1 MNEDKSARYHRLKRN
16 TSILSVAW
24 SAALLVA
31 LLATGLATSLR
42 DVLQSAIGSPAAV
55 VLLYILVLVLLHE
68 PVSFLLGWYS
78 GYALEQRYG
87 LSRQSFGGWLRDY
100 AKGTVLSAVLAAG
113 AGSLVYW
120 TMRTWPEWWW
130 VIAAAALTALLVL
143 LVNLAPV
150 LLLPLFFRFTPLD
163 RPALRERLERLAERA
178 GTRIVGVYRWDLGEK
193 TTKANAAL
201 TGLGRTRRIL
211 LADTMLD
218 HYSDD
223 EIEVVMAHEMAHHV
237 YHDIWSGIAV
247 ETVLVVL
254 GFFTAHVVLTTA
266 GPALGIGGVADP
278 AGLPLLLLAAGAVS
292 LVLLPLA
299 LALSRSHERRADRFA
314 LDLTGRP
321 DAFISAMRRLGSQ
334 NLAEDRPS
342 RIVEWL
348 FHSHPPM
355 HERLEA
361 ASRWSPPQ

>member
-31 LLATGLATSLR
+31 FLATGLATSLR
-42 DVLQSAIGSPAAV
+42 DVLQAAIGAPAAV
-55 VLLYILVLVLLHE
+55 ILLYILVLVLLHE
-68 PVSFLLGWYS
+68 PVSFLLAYYS

-87 LSRQSFGGWLRDY
+87 LSCQSFGAWLRDY
-100 AKGTVLSAVLAAG
+100 AKGTALSTALVLG

-120 TMRTWPEWWW
+120 TMRSWPDWWW
-130 VIAAAALTALLVL
+130 LIAAAALTALLVL

-163 RPALRERLERLAERA
+163 RPTLRERLERLAARA

-193 TTKANAAL
+193 TRKANAAL

-218 HYSDD
+218 QYSDD

-254 GFFTAHVVLTTA
+254 GFFTAHVVLMTL
-266 GPALGIGGVADP
+266 GPALGIRGVADP

-321 DAFISAMRRLGSQ
+321 DAFISAMRRLASQ

-348 FHSHPPM
+348 FHSHPPL

-361 ASRWSPPQ
+361 ASRWSPPR